1 LEFGKTS
8 DLSAVDFSLP
18 DDPPVNSRILG
29 GAGAEGPVEFCL
41 GATGWS
47 IREWVGLLYPKGT
60 KPAQY
65 LHHYSRQFNTI
76 EFNTTYYRLPDAG
89 LVQRWYEQSAADF
102 RFCPKVMQ
110 SISHSRDFALGSDL
124 VDRFCEAMKGF
135 REKLGWCFLQL
146 PPYFGPSEN
155 NLQSLEQLLARISV
169 PLCVELRH
177 EGWFEDGSA
186 GSELFGL
193 LEKYGVGTVI
203 TDVAGRRD
211 VCHMTLTA
219 PVAMVRFVGNDL
231 HPTDT
236 QRLQQWA
243 ERLHQWCEQGL
254 REVYFFMHQPD
265 EQNVPLACRQLMDLV
280 EQWNL
285 PLKTRCPQILQ
296 GGQQGEQLSLF

>member
-1 LEFGKTS
+1 MEFGKTS
-8 DLSAVDFSLP
+8 DLASVDFSLP
-18 DDPPVNSRILG
+18 DDPPGNARVLHGAG
-29 GAGAEGPVEFCL
+29 GAQPVEFYL

-60 KPAQY
+60 KPAEY

-89 LVQRWYEQSAADF
+89 LVRRWHEQSADDF

-110 SISHSRDFALGSDL
+110 SISHSRDLACGSDL
-124 VDRFCEAMKGF
+124 VERFCEAMNGF

-146 PPYFGPSEN
+146 PPHFAPSEN
-155 NLQSLEQLLARISV
+155 KLLQLERLLARFSL

-177 EGWFEDGSA
+177 PGWFDDAEA
-186 GSELFGL
+186 GAELFDL

-219 PVAMVRFVGNDL
+219 PVAMLRFVGNDL
-231 HPTDT
+231 HSTDS
-236 QRLQQWA
+236 RRMQQWSD
-243 ERLHQWCEQGL
+243 RLNEWCTQGL
-254 REVYFFMHQPD
+254 RELYFFMHQPG
-265 EQNVPLACRQLMDLV
+265 EKNVPLACRQLMDLV
-280 EQWNL
+280 EMWDL
-285 PLKTRCPQILQ
+285 PLKTRCPQILNS
-296 GGQQGEQLSLF
+296 GQAGEQLSLF